1 MIRKMSRFFQLIPE
15 PGREYGADRTGS
27 TRPSGQSREQ
37 AATRSGRDGRRLQAA
52 LVGLDE
58 FRRIEALGFRPSDD
72 LVIKR
77 RVHGRRPGQDP
88 EVFPARVADD
98 RVGIVF
104 GQVDDPV
111 ISPER
116 PEELDPEL
124 GVAASLDNEGLA
136 LRAADLAVGT
146 ALPAGIKDP
155 DISLVRHLI
164 FGRRA
169 VTALL
174 EPLREGGDF
183 EPFSHVPVK
192 VDLVDGPDR
201 LDSGVLGVEPRQPD
215 GK

>member
-15 PGREYGADRTGS
+15 PGREYGADGTGS
-27 TRPSGQSREQ
+27 TRPNGRNRKQ
-37 AATRSGRDGRRLQAA
+37 AGNRSGSNGRRLQTA

-58 FRRIEALGFRPSDD
+58 LRRVEALDLDPSDD
-72 LVIKR
+72 LVVKR
-77 RVHGRRPGQDP
+77 RVHFRRPGQDP

-98 RVGIVF
+98 RVGVVF

-124 GVAASLDNEGLA
+124 GVAASLDDEGLA
-136 LRAADLAVGT
+136 FRAADLAVGT
-146 ALPAGIKDP
+146 AFPACIDDP
-155 DISLVRHLI
+155 DVSLVYHLI

-174 EPLREGGDF
+174 ELLRESGDF
-183 EPFSHVPVK
+183 EPFSHVPAK